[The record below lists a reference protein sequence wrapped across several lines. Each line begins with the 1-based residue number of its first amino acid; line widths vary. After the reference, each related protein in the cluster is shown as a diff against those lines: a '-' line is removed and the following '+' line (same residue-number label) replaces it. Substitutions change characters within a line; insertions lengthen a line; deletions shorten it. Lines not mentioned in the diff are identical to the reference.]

1 MFKHFLILEW
11 KAFTRSAT
19 FGRSLAL
26 KIFIAFI
33 AIYFLSMALF
43 IGITIYPILK
53 EIFPE
58 QEPIHIFNNFI
69 TIWFLWEL
77 IIRFMFQSLPVMDI
91 KPLLT
96 NNIHRSKIIHYL
108 LLKTILHPFNLFAPL
123 IFIPFGMWVITSN
136 DYSFLTIFC
145 WWIAMFSFVFLANFT
160 NFILIKK
167 FGENLKALL
176 PYAGSIVI
184 FILLEYFEIFSITK
198 FIGQSFNLLLSYPF
212 LVIIPI
218 VLTIGIYILNFNSLS
233 KNLYLD
239 STFRGKTQKI
249 NTSDFQWLKRFGNI
263 ATFLQLDLKL
273 IWRNK
278 RSKSVF
284 WTSIIFVF
292 YGLIFYPNPSF
303 ENMPFFLVFVGIF
316 TTGVFLINFG
326 QFVPAWDSAYYPMLM
341 AQNISLRQYL
351 NSKAVL
357 FYFSIIVLFIISTPY
372 IYFGKHI
379 FIINTSCAIYN
390 IGIGVP
396 SVLFLGTYNKKR
408 IDLEKRGFGNYQ
420 GMGMTQWIISFPILL
435 IPIILWSIVYYFF
448 NDMIASAVIA
458 LIGIMGFILRNYF
471 MNIIVKK
478 YKSRKYIT
486 INGFKENQ

>member
-1 MFKHFLILEW
+1 MFKHFLTLEW

-19 FGRSLAL
+19 FGRNLAL

-43 IGITIYPILK
+43 TGITIYPILK
-53 EIFPE
+53 EIFPK
-58 QEPIHIFNNFI
+58 QEPIYIFNNFI
-69 TIWFLWEL
+69 AIWFLWEL

-123 IFIPFGMWVITSN
+123 IFVPFGIRIITSN

-145 WWIAMFSFVFLANFT
+145 WWVAIFSFVFLANFT

-167 FGENLKALL
+167 FGENLRGLL

-198 FIGQSFNLLLSYPF
+198 FIGQSFNLLLNYPF

-218 VLTIGIYILNFNSLS
+218 VLTTGIYTLNFNSLS
-233 KNLYLD
+233 NNLYLD

-249 NTSDFQWLKRFGNI
+249 KTSDFQWLKRFGNI

-284 WTSIIFVF
+284 WTSLIFIF

-341 AQNISLRQYL
+341 AQNIPLKQYL

-396 SVLFLGTYNKKR
+396 SVLFLGAYNKKH

-420 GMGMTQWIISFPILL
+420 GMGITQWIISLPILL

-448 NDMIASAVIA
+448 NDIVASSVIA
-458 LIGIMGFILRNYF
+458 LIGIIGFILRNYF